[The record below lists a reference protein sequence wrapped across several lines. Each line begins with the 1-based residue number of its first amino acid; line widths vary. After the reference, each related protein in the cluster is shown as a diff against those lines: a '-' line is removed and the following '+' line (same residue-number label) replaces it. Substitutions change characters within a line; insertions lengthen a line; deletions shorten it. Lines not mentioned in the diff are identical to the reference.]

1 MTNSRSETKAV
12 LGHQTDESMQLFQTL
27 KTSHKQRKSAL
38 SSQIGGGGG
47 GEESH
52 FVKILSIVKEQFQV
66 GEENEL
72 VERMALE

>member
-12 LGHQTDESMQLFQTL
+12 LGHQTDGSMQLFKRL
-27 KTSHKQRKSAL
+27 KPATNSEKVHFPVKSGE
-38 SSQIGGGGG
+38 GG
-47 GEESH
+47 ESH